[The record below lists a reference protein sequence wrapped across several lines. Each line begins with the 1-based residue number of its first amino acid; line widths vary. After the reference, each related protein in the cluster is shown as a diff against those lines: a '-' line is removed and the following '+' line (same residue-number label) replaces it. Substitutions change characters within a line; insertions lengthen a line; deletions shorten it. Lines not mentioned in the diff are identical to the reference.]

1 MHPDLAKVLLRK
13 GAAWKRCKP
22 TRVSHSEDST
32 VRSAGPAHYM
42 VQADVLL
49 VHRGHIY
56 EHKSVWFYV
65 YEGSMRDCML
75 SKHLLSTIKS
85 ASAPGHKLVDLD
97 AGEDDDRKVQRLVQD
112 MHQLEKQVFVMAA
125 EALAGTGKRPTMK
138 ADSPKLQEMLKE
150 MHEQRQRLRER
161 IGKPH
166 SAEALRA
173 ATDVLDRFPDNFRP
187 PGREPCKL
195 GVYRITLKD
204 KSKFHIAM
212 PRRVNP
218 IVLADMRR
226 QVQELLDN
234 GVIERCTSR
243 PNSVYAV
250 VMAKKPGKPG
260 QYRMCQ
266 DMRELNDNTV
276 PAPYL
281 TPNVAESLDKISG
294 KKLYCSFDFSSW
306 FHQFEL
312 AEEDRDKVAFI
323 IPGDAVTAP
332 QIYRFKR
339 VCFGLLNATWFTQ
352 RQLQEALEQ
361 AEGCEGIYPF
371 VDDVVLAA
379 DSVDEMVRKL
389 EAFMKFCAEK
399 NIKLKREKCVLATS
413 AVKHLGFIVG
423 EDGKH
428 LDPARVESLMSITA
442 PKNLKGLKSL
452 LGSFSFVR
460 AWVAGMAD
468 IAAPLTNL
476 MGGTAKRLGFKWT
489 QEEEDAL
496 AALKIAVAISPQTM
510 APDYELPFHISV
522 DASDV
527 GVGAVLWQWRLA
539 SDGKLAP
546 CAIAHASRRFSAR
559 ECRWQISER
568 ELYSW
573 KYAFESFEGIIRR
586 HPDVTLHTDHL
597 NLVTGLWSHCSP
609 KIERWRLYLEQWKPF
624 KIVHVRGTAGEQ
636 AVADGLSRLHAKN
649 LTEFAPLEIEDEEA
663 RMAAELGE
671 GGSDER
677 LFNSCTLAE
686 AWKFLSERTPEEA
699 QLSCATVRVVDTIE
713 ELGEWDEEEGEEGVR
728 GVLAAPASLEE
739 AQQNRVA
746 SHLERESTFPHRR
759 LLELAH
765 DDTHPPFA
773 TTWRRV
779 QRMAGFPYGEEGKE
793 LKEEVKKWCSAC
805 ITCQKLQPCKE
816 KLSAR
821 IGTIRQ
827 RPFTCYSFDCIVL
840 NEPDEQGHRYIL
852 VVIDSFSRAVELF
865 PMVRATAEVVA
876 GHLHDVFCRWGRPH
890 EVRCDNA
897 KSFLSATVST
907 LLKMAKIKLHKIP
920 AYSHQSNG
928 QVENMNRRV
937 MSILRTM
944 VLDSRLGP
952 QSKTKWSLLL
962 PAVRRVIM
970 TRMVTALG
978 CTPNELAYCISPDT
992 ESSIF
997 EDETWQQGA
1006 EEAEQQAE
1014 AGCDKTMLK
1023 LRKQHELLIQICDD
1037 KQEEVLSKLRD
1048 YNTDL
1053 CAASSA
1059 ERLQPGDF
1067 VLVEMRE
1074 RPHSKLQAPWGGPYQ
1089 VIGHARDDELGPIF
1103 SCQHLSSKKIS
1114 EFHVNMLKMC
1124 NMDHFDS
1131 PEDATPYAAMDNWEW
1146 EVERVTAHFP
1156 AGPRKVKGKKMRPKK
1171 DYEFEVWWKNCP
1183 PGEDNP
1189 TIESWEQN
1197 ASLRT
1202 CQPYL
1207 DYLARPEVLAELG
1220 ADFATTQPGDL

>member
-1 MHPDLAKVLLRK
+1 
-13 GAAWKRCKP
+13 
-22 TRVSHSEDST
+22 
-32 VRSAGPAHYM
+32 M

-49 VHRGHIY
+49 VHKGHTY
-56 EHKSVWFYV
+56 EQKSLWFYV

-85 ASAPGHKLVDLD
+85 ASAPESRLVDLD
-97 AGEDDDRKVQRLVQD
+97 AGTKDDETVRRLVRD
-112 MHQLEKQVFVMAA
+112 LHQLEEQVFVRAMEAA
-125 EALAGTGKRPTMK
+125 GAPLSKRPPLNEK
-138 ADSPKLQEMLKE
+138 APRLQDLLKE
-150 MHEQRQRLRER
+150 MSEQRRRLRER
-161 IGKPH
+161 IGKPY

-173 ATDVLDRFPDNFRP
+173 ASDVLDRFPDNFRP

-226 QVQELLDN
+226 QVQELVDN
-234 GVIERCTSR
+234 GVIERCTTR

-266 DMRELNDNTV
+266 DMRELNDNTI

-323 IPGDAVTAP
+323 IPGDATTAP

-379 DSVDEMVRKL
+379 DSVEEMVRKL
-389 EAFMKFCAEK
+389 EAFMKFCQDK

-476 MGGTAKRLGFKWT
+476 MGETAKRLGFKWT
-489 QEEEDAL
+489 EAEEDAL
-496 AALKIAVAISPQTM
+496 AALKIAIAIAPQTM
-510 APDYELPFHISV
+510 APDYALPFHISV

-527 GVGAVLWQWRLA
+527 GVGAVLWQWRPSA
-539 SDGKLAP
+539 DGTLAP

-559 ECRWQISER
+559 EAKWQVSER
-568 ELYSW
+568 EMYSW
-573 KYAFESFEGIIRR
+573 KYAFENFESIIRS

-624 KIVHVRGTAGEQ
+624 RIVHVKGTAGEQ

-649 LTEFAPLEIEDEEA
+649 LTEFAPLETEDEEA
-663 RMAAELGE
+663 RLAAELGE
-671 GGSDER
+671 GGNDER
-677 LFNSCTLAE
+677 LFSNCSMMDAWRSLGARAPAE
-686 AWKFLSERTPEEA
+686 DVSATCAALEVEE
-699 QLSCATVRVVDTIE
+699 IE
-713 ELGEWDEEEGEEGVR
+713 ELDVWEEEEEEGVR
-728 GVLAAPASLEE
+728 GVLAAPVPLVEL
-739 AQQNRVA
+739 QQDRVA
-746 SHLERESTFPHRR
+746 SQLPRESAFPHRR

-765 DDTHPPFA
+765 DGTHPSMA
-773 TTWRRV
+773 TTWRRM
-779 QRMAGFPYGEEGKE
+779 QQMLGFPYGKEGQV
-793 LKEEVKKWCSAC
+793 LKEEVKRWCGAC
-805 ITCQKLQPCKE
+805 ITCQKLQPCRE
-816 KLSAR
+816 RLSAR
-821 IGTIRQ
+821 VGSIRQ
-827 RPFTCYSFDCIVL
+827 RPFTCYSFDCITL
-840 NEPDEQGHRYIL
+840 TESSEQGHKYIL
-852 VVIDSFSRAVELF
+852 VVMDSFSRAVELF
-865 PMVRATAEVVA
+865 PLVRATADEVA
-876 GHLHDVFCRWGRPH
+876 SCLHEVFCRWGRPH

-897 KSFLSATVST
+897 KSFLSATVTS
-907 LLKMAKIKLHKIP
+907 LLKLAGIKQHLTP

-937 MSILRTM
+937 MSILRAM

-952 QSKTKWSLLL
+952 QSKLKWNLLL
-962 PAVRRVIM
+962 PAVRRIIM
-970 TRMVTALG
+970 TRLVTSLG
-978 CTPNELAYCISPDT
+978 CTPNELAYCFAPDT

-997 EDETWQQGA
+997 D
-1006 EEAEQQAE
+1006 AE
-1014 AGCDKTMLK
+1014 AINTETEFTNAAETPAQSGSEKSMQQ
-1023 LRKQHELLIQICDD
+1023 LRKQHEVLIQACDK
-1037 KQEEVLSKLRD
+1037 KQEEILEKLKTF
-1048 YNTDL
+1048 NQEL
-1053 CAASSA
+1053 LQGA
-1059 ERLQPGDF
+1059 ELLQPGDF
-1067 VLVEMRE
+1067 VLLDMRE
-1074 RPHSKLQAPWGGPYQ
+1074 RPHGKLQAPWAGPYQ
-1089 VIGHARDDELGPIF
+1089 VIGHARDDEAGPIF
-1103 SCQHLSSKKIS
+1103 SCQHLSSKKIG
-1114 EFHVNMLKMC
+1114 EFHVNMLKKC
-1124 NMDHFDS
+1124 NMDHFDA
-1131 PEDATPYAAMDNWEW
+1131 PEDAIPYAAMDSWEW
-1146 EVERVTAHFP
+1146 EVEKVTAHFP
-1156 AGPRKVKGKKMRPKK
+1156 AGPRKIKGKKIRAKK
-1171 DYEFEVWWKNCP
+1171 EYEFEVWWKHCP

-1189 TIESWEQN
+1189 TIESWERN

-1207 DYLARPEVLAELG
+1207 DYLAQPEVRAELG
-1220 ADFATTQPGDL
+1220 ADFAIEQPGDL

>member
-1 MHPDLAKVLLRK
+1 MHPDLAKVLLKK
-13 GAAWKRCKP
+13 GAAWRRCKP
-22 TRVSHSEDST
+22 THVSHSEDST
-32 VRSAGPAHYM
+32 VRSAGPAHYQ

-49 VHRGHIY
+49 VHKGHTY
-56 EHKSVWFYV
+56 EEKSVWFYV
-65 YEGSMRDCML
+65 YEGAMRDCML

-85 ASAPGHKLVDLD
+85 ASAPESRLVDLD
-97 AGEDDDRKVQRLVQD
+97 AGAKDDEKVRRLVRD
-112 MHQLEKQVFVMAA
+112 LHQLEEQVFVRAMEAA
-125 EALAGTGKRPTMK
+125 GAPLGKRPPLNEK
-138 ADSPKLQEMLKE
+138 APRLQELLKE
-150 MHEQRQRLRER
+150 MSEQRQRLRDR
-161 IGKPH
+161 IGKPY
-166 SAEALRA
+166 SAEALKA

-226 QVQELLDN
+226 QVQELVDN
-234 GVIERCTSR
+234 GVIERCTTR

-323 IPGDAVTAP
+323 IPGDDMMAP

-361 AEGCEGIYPF
+361 TEGCEGIYPF

-379 DSVDEMVRKL
+379 DSVEEMVRKL
-389 EAFMKFCAEK
+389 EAFMKFCQER

-413 AVKHLGFIVG
+413 AVKHLGVIVG

-476 MGGTAKRLGFKWT
+476 MGETAQRLGFKWT
-489 QEEEDAL
+489 QAEEDAL
-496 AALKIAVAISPQTM
+496 AALKIAIAVAPQTM
-510 APDYELPFHISV
+510 APDYTAPFHISV

-527 GVGAVLWQWRLA
+527 GVGAVLWQWRPTPE
-539 SDGKLAP
+539 GKLAP
-546 CAIAHASRRFSAR
+546 YAIAHASRRFSAR
-559 ECRWQISER
+559 EAKWQVSER
-568 ELYSW
+568 EMYSW
-573 KYAFESFEGIIRR
+573 KYAFENFEGIIRR

-624 KIVHVRGTAGEQ
+624 KIVHVKGTAGEQ

-649 LTEFAPLEIEDEEA
+649 LTEFAPLEINDEEA
-663 RMAAELGE
+663 RLAAELGE

-677 LFNSCTLAE
+677 LFSNTCSMKE
-686 AWKFLSERTPEEA
+686 AWKSLLTRSPAEEA
-699 QLSCATVRVVDTIE
+699 SPTCAAIE
-713 ELGEWDEEEGEEGVR
+713 IQDIDELGDWEEEEEGVR
-728 GVLAAPASLEE
+728 GVLAAPAPLQDPQPSQP
-739 AQQNRVA
+739 A
-746 SHLERESTFPHRR
+746 RESTFRHRR

-765 DDTHPPFA
+765 DCTHPSIA

-793 LKEEVKKWCSAC
+793 LKEEVRRWCGAC
-805 ITCQKLQPCKE
+805 ITCQKLQPCRE
-816 KLSAR
+816 KINAR
-821 IGTIRQ
+821 VGTIRQ
-827 RPFTCYSFDCIVL
+827 RPFTCYSFDCITL
-840 NEPDEQGHRYIL
+840 TEPSEQGHKYIL

-865 PMVRATAEVVA
+865 PMVRATAETVA
-876 GHLHDVFCRWGRPH
+876 EHLHDVFCRWGRPH

-897 KSFLSATVST
+897 KSFLSATVTS
-907 LLKMAKIKLHKIP
+907 LLKLARIKQHLTP
-920 AYSHQSNG
+920 AYSHQTNG

-937 MSILRTM
+937 MAILRAM
-944 VLDSRLGP
+944 VLDSRLGT
-952 QSKTKWSLLL
+952 QSKLKWNLLL
-962 PAVRRVIM
+962 PAVRRIIM
-970 TRMVTALG
+970 TRVVTALG
-978 CTPNELAYCISPDT
+978 CTPNELAYCFAPDT
-992 ESSIF
+992 EESIF
-997 EDETWQQGA
+997 LEEQQEEFTA
-1006 EEAEQQAE
+1006 EAEAP
-1014 AGCDKTMLK
+1014 ADKDYERSMLELK
-1023 LRKQHELLIQICDD
+1023 RQHEVLVQACDE
-1037 KQEEVLSKLRD
+1037 KQEEILKKLRT
-1048 YNTDL
+1048 YNQELLED
-1053 CAASSA
+1053 A
-1059 ERLQPGDF
+1059 ELLQPGDF
-1067 VLVEMRE
+1067 VLVEMKE
-1074 RPHSKLQAPWGGPYQ
+1074 RPHSKLQAPWAGPYQ
-1089 VIGHARDDELGPIF
+1089 VISHARDDEAGPIF
-1103 SCQHLSSKKIS
+1103 SCQHLSSKKIT
-1114 EFHVNMLKMC
+1114 EFHINMLKKC
-1124 NMDHFDS
+1124 NMDQLEA
-1131 PEDATPYAAMDNWEW
+1131 PEDAVPYAAMDTWEW
-1146 EVERVTAHFP
+1146 EVEKVTAHFP
-1156 AGPRKVKGKKMRPKK
+1156 AGPRKIKGKKIRAKK
-1171 DYEFEVWWKNCP
+1171 EYEFEVWWKHCP

-1197 ASLRT
+1197 VSLRS

-1207 DYLARPEVLAELG
+1207 DYLAKPEVRAELG
-1220 ADFATTQPGDL
+1220 ADFAVEQPGDL

>member
-1 MHPDLAKVLLRK
+1 M
-13 GAAWKRCKP
+13 RCKP
-22 TRVSHSEDST
+22 TRVTHGEEDT
-32 VRSAGPAHYM
+32 VRSAEPAHYK

-49 VHRGHIY
+49 VHKGHIY
-56 EHKSVWFYV
+56 EEKGVWFYV
-65 YEGSMRDCML
+65 YNGALRDCML
-75 SKHLLSTIKS
+75 SKHLLSTIQS
-85 ASAPGHKLVDLD
+85 NTAPGHKLVDLD
-97 AGEDDDRKVQRLVQD
+97 AGRQDDGMIQQLVSD
-112 MHQLEKQVFVMAA
+112 MRHLEEKVFVNFAKAA
-125 EALAGTGKRPTMK
+125 GRIEPVSAPTGNR
-138 ADSPKLQEMLKE
+138 PKLNADAPRLQEILKE
-150 MHEQRQRLRER
+150 MQEQRARLRER
-161 IGKPH
+161 VGKPY
-166 SAEALRA
+166 SPEALRA
-173 ATDVLDRFPDNFRP
+173 AEDVLERFPDNFRP

-218 IVLADMRR
+218 IVLADMRK
-226 QVQELLDN
+226 QVQDLVDS

-323 IPGDAVTAP
+323 IPGDHTTAP

-371 VDDVVLAA
+371 VDDVVIAA
-379 DSVDEMVRKL
+379 DSIDEMVRKL
-389 EAFMKFCAEK
+389 EAFMKFCADK
-399 NIKLKREKCVLATS
+399 NIKLKREKCVLAAS

-428 LDPARVESLMSITA
+428 LDPARVESLMSIGA

-452 LGSFSFVR
+452 LGSFSFIR
-460 AWVAGMAD
+460 AWVANMAQH
-468 IAAPLTNL
+468 AAPLTDL
-476 MGGTAKRLGFKWT
+476 MSETATKLGFKWGP
-489 QEEEDAL
+489 EEDEAL
-496 AALKIAVAISPQTM
+496 AALKIAIAIAPATFE
-510 APDYELPFHISV
+510 PDYQLPFHISV

-527 GVGAVLWQWRLA
+527 GVGAVLWQWRVA
-539 SDGKLAP
+539 PDGRTMP
-546 CAIAHASRRFSAR
+546 CAIAHASRRFSSR
-559 ECRWQISER
+559 EARWQISEK
-568 ELYSW
+568 EMYSW
-573 KYAFESFEGIIRR
+573 KYAFENFEGIIRG

-624 KIVHVRGTAGEQ
+624 KIVHIRGTAAEQ
-636 AVADGLSRLHAKN
+636 AVADGLSRLHARN
-649 LTEFAPLEIEDEEA
+649 LNDMATAEISDEES
-663 RMAAELGE
+663 RLAAELGE
-671 GGSDER
+671 GGADEK
-677 LFNSCTLAE
+677 LFSNSCSMKAAWASLNNRAPVAAAASASGLEVE
-686 AWKFLSERTPEEA
+686 AVEEVSEWEE
-699 QLSCATVRVVDTIE
+699 D
-713 ELGEWDEEEGEEGVR
+713 EGECE
-728 GVLAAPASLEE
+728 VLTAAPVPLEAAS
-739 AQQNRVA
+739 RPA
-746 SHLERESTFPHRR
+746 SQDNLNGGSVFQHRR

-765 DDTHPPFA
+765 DDTHPSLA

-779 QRMAGFPYGEEGKE
+779 QRMAGFPYGEEGKQ
-793 LKEEVKKWCSAC
+793 LKEEVRRWCAAC
-805 ITCQKLQPCKE
+805 ITCQKLQPCRE
-816 KLSAR
+816 RVSAR
-821 IGTIRQ
+821 IGAIRQ
-827 RPFTCYSFDCIVL
+827 RPFTCYSFDCITL
-840 NEPDEQGHRYIL
+840 TEPSEQGHRYIL

-865 PMVRATAEVVA
+865 PMVRATAETVA
-876 GHLHDVFCRWGRPH
+876 EHLHDVFCRWGRPH

-897 KSFLSATVST
+897 KSFLSATVSS

-920 AYSHQSNG
+920 AYSHQTNG

-937 MSILRTM
+937 MTILRAM
-944 VLDSRLGP
+944 ILDSRLGP
-952 QSKTKWSLLL
+952 QSKIKWSLLL

-970 TRMVTALG
+970 TRMITALG

-997 EDETWQQGA
+997 EDEIWQEGSA
-1006 EEAEQQAE
+1006 EAEQQAE
-1014 AGCDKTMLK
+1014 GGCEKSMLELK
-1023 LRKQHELLIQICDD
+1023 RQHELLILACDE
-1037 KQEEVLSKLRD
+1037 KQEEVLNKLRAH
-1048 YNTDL
+1048 NADL
-1053 CAASSA
+1053 LQSA
-1059 ERLQPGDF
+1059 ELLQPGDF
-1067 VLVEMRE
+1067 VLVEMKE

-1089 VIGHARDDELGPIF
+1089 VISHARDDPQGPIF
-1103 SCQHLSSKKIS
+1103 TCQHLANKKTT
-1114 EFHVNMLKMC
+1114 EFHVNMLKKC
-1124 NMDHFDS
+1124 NMDQLES
-1131 PEDATPYAAMDNWEW
+1131 PEDAVPYAAMDSWEW
-1146 EVERVTAHFP
+1146 EVEKVTAHFP
-1156 AGPRKVKGKKMRPKK
+1156 AGPRKVKGKKKRAKK
-1171 DYEFEVWWKNCP
+1171 EYEFEVWWKHCP

-1197 ASLRT
+1197 TSLRT
-1202 CQPYL
+1202 CQPFL
-1207 DYLARPEVLAELG
+1207 DYLARPEVRAELG
-1220 ADFATTQPGDL
+1220 DDFAAEQPDDL

>member
-1 MHPDLAKVLLRK
+1 MHPDLAKVLLKK

-22 TRVSHSEDST
+22 THVNHSEDST

-42 VQADVLL
+42 VKADVLL
-49 VHRGHIY
+49 VHRGHTY
-56 EHKSVWFYV
+56 EQKSVWFYV

-75 SKHLLSTIKS
+75 SKHLLSTIQS
-85 ASAPGHKLVDLD
+85 ASATGHKLVDLD
-97 AGEDDDRKVQRLVQD
+97 AGEGDDQRVQQLVQD
-112 MHQLEKQVFVMAA
+112 MRQLEKQVFVRAA
-125 EALAGTGKRPTMK
+125 EAWAGAGKRPTMDAK
-138 ADSPKLQEMLKE
+138 SPRLQDLLKE

-161 IGKPH
+161 VGKPY
-166 SAEALRA
+166 SAEAVRA
-173 ATDVLDRFPDNFRP
+173 AMEVLDRFPDNFRP
-187 PGREPCKL
+187 PGREPCRL

-218 IVLADMRR
+218 IVLTDMRK
-226 QVQELLDN
+226 QVQELVDS

-260 QYRMCQ
+260 QFRMCQ

-323 IPGDAVTAP
+323 IPGDEVTAP

-389 EAFMKFCAEK
+389 EAFMRFCQDK

-476 MGGTAKRLGFKWT
+476 MGETAKRLGFKWGP
-489 QEEEDAL
+489 EEEDAL
-496 AALKIAVAISPQTM
+496 AALKIAVGIAPQTM
-510 APDYELPFHISV
+510 EPNYSSPFHISV

-527 GVGAVLWQWRLA
+527 GVGAVLWQWRQTA
-539 SDGKLAP
+539 DGKMAP
-546 CAIAHASRRFSAR
+546 CAIAHASRRFSVR
-559 ECRWQISER
+559 ESKWQISER
-568 ELYSW
+568 EMYSW
-573 KYAFESFEGIIRR
+573 KYAFECFESMIRG

-624 KIVHVRGTAGEQ
+624 KIVHVKGTAGEQ

-649 LTEFAPLEIEDEEA
+649 LTEFAPLELEDEEA
-663 RMAAELGE
+663 RLAAELGE
-671 GGSDER
+671 GGNDER
-677 LFNSCTLAE
+677 LFCNYSMLN
-686 AWKFLSERTPEEA
+686 AWRSLSERSPVEEA
-699 QLSCATVRVVDTIE
+699 SARCAAFELEDIE
-713 ELGEWDEEEGEEGVR
+713 ELGDWEEEEEEVR
-728 GVLAAPASLEE
+728 GVFAAPAPLAET
-739 AQQNRVA
+739 QQDRVA
-746 SHLERESTFPHRR
+746 SQLREGAAFPHRR

-765 DDTHPPFA
+765 DGTHPSIT
-773 TTWRRV
+773 TTWKRV
-779 QRMAGFPYGEEGKE
+779 QQMLGFPYGKEGQE
-793 LKEEVKKWCSAC
+793 LKDEVKRWGEAC
-805 ITCQKLQPCKE
+805 ITCQKLQPCRE
-816 KLSAR
+816 RLNAR
-821 IGTIRQ
+821 IGSIRQ
-827 RPFTCYSFDCIVL
+827 RPFTCYSFDCITL
-840 NEPDEQGHRYIL
+840 TEPSEQGHRYIL
-852 VVIDSFSRAVELF
+852 VIIDSFSRAVELF
-865 PMVRATAEVVA
+865 PLVRATADEVA
-876 GHLHDVFCRWGRPH
+876 SGLHDVFCRWGRPH

-897 KSFLSATVST
+897 KSFLSATITS
-907 LLKMAKIKLHKIP
+907 LLKLARIKQHLTP

-937 MSILRTM
+937 MSVLRAM

-952 QSKTKWSLLL
+952 QSKSKWNMLL

-970 TRMVTALG
+970 TRLVTALG
-978 CTPNELAYCISPDT
+978 CTPNELAYCFAPDT

-997 EDETWQQGA
+997 DTEIQEELANSAQVPA
-1006 EEAEQQAE
+1006 ESGSE
-1014 AGCDKTMLK
+1014 KSMLE
-1023 LRKQHELLIQICDD
+1023 LRRQHEVLVQACDS
-1037 KQEEVLSKLRD
+1037 KQEEILEKLKTFNQELLQDAVL
-1048 YNTDL
+1048 
-1053 CAASSA
+1053 
-1059 ERLQPGDF
+1059 LQPGDF
-1067 VLVEMRE
+1067 VLLDMRE
-1074 RPHSKLQAPWGGPYQ
+1074 RPHGKLQAPWGGPYQ
-1089 VIGHARDDELGPIF
+1089 VIDHARDDEAGPIF
-1103 SCQHLSSKKIS
+1103 RCQHLASKKVS
-1114 EFHVNMLKMC
+1114 EFHVSMLKKC
-1124 NMDHFDS
+1124 NMDRFES
-1131 PEDATPYAAMDNWEW
+1131 SEDAVPYAAMDSWEW
-1146 EVERVTAHFP
+1146 EVEKVTAHFP
-1156 AGPRKVKGKKMRPKK
+1156 AGPRKAKGKKIRPKK
-1171 DYEFEVWWKNCP
+1171 GYEFEVWWKGCP

-1189 TIESWEQN
+1189 TLESWEQN
-1197 ASLRT
+1197 SSLRT

-1207 DYLARPEVLAELG
+1207 DYLARPEVKAELG
-1220 ADFATTQPGDL
+1220 ADFAIEQPGDL